1 MTPWAIHP
9 VEFVL
14 LLVAAFLSGVAVMC
28 LVAANDLKRDESKRP
43 DVGEEPR
50 RARGRQPR

>member
-1 MTPWAIHP
+1 MASGCGRTGGGMTPWAIHP

-28 LVAANDLKRDESKRP
+28 LVAANDLKRDE
-43 DVGEEPR
+43 
-50 RARGRQPR
+50 